1 MCGRFALTTPA
12 QLIAEVFGA
21 GTLRAGFLP
30 DSSLPPRYNIA
41 PTQQA
46 LVVRACDGGR
56 ELASLRWGLIPSW
69 ADDPAIG
76 SRMIN
81 ARSETAATKPAY
93 RKAFASRRCLVP
105 ADAFYEWKKL
115 DAKTK
120 QPMAIR
126 VGGVGGLMAMAGLW
140 QLWNPPEGDAV
151 ESFTILTTSANEA
164 LQEIHVRMP
173 VILESEA
180 QACWLD
186 HGASVDDLTELLR
199 PLPARLIEMH
209 PVSSFVNSPS
219 NDSQRCLEPVDIA
232 KGPPGSLFGG
242 LN

>member
-1 MCGRFALTTPA
+1 MSGGNR
-12 QLIAEVFGA
+12 E
-21 GTLRAGFLP
+21 
-30 DSSLPPRYNIA
+30 
-41 PTQQA
+41 
-46 LVVRACDGGR
+46 GGR
-56 ELASLRWGLIPSW
+56 ELASMRWGLIPSW

-115 DAKTK
+115 DARTK
-120 QPMAIR
+120 QPMA
-126 VGGVGGLMAMAGLW
+126 VKTGSLMAMAGLW
-140 QLWNPPEGDAV
+140 ERWNPPQGEPV
-151 ESFTILTTSANEA
+151 ESFTILTTNANEA
-164 LQEIHVRMP
+164 LREIHDRMP
-173 VILESEA
+173 VILESKA

-186 HGASVDDLTELLR
+186 QGTSVDDLTELLE

-209 PVSSFVNSPS
+209 PVSSIVNSPA
-219 NDSQRCLEPVDIA
+219 NDSPQCLEPVDIA

-242 LN
+242 MD